1 MSTQVRGS
9 DASVL
14 VYHETAFGA
23 DPDPAN
29 ARKVYFSSCGLKA
42 EQNQLDDDTMSSGRG
57 TRRSG
62 RGNLNVSGNLN
73 VTMAPEHIG
82 FWLKHLLGAP
92 TTTGTE
98 APYTHVFVP
107 TDLPV
112 GFRVETD
119 WTSAI
124 ASKVNAYKGL
134 RINSGSLTLPQEG
147 FAKLNMSLLGKSHAV
162 ITAPLDGTPTDPGH
176 EGFVGFEAIIK
187 HGGTQVGGITSMT
200 LEVNNNLT
208 SDVYCFPAA
217 GETAGERFSL
227 AEDKVMISGTLETVF
242 KDFTFI
248 DLGIAGTET
257 TFEVVYTRG
266 TGAGT
271 AGNEY
276 LSFLIDHCDVP
287 LQTQTIETQAGLKA
301 SIPFKAFAS
310 GSDMGLAVT
319 LKNAIAAADL

>member
-14 VYHETAFGA
+14 VYDESVFGA
-23 DPDPAN
+23 DPGVPA
-29 ARKVYFSSCGLKA
+29 AKKVYFSSCGLKA
-42 EQNQLDDDTMSSGRG
+42 EQNQIDDDTMSSGRG

-62 RGNLNVSGNLN
+62 RGNINVSGNLN

-82 FWLKHLLGAP
+82 FWLKHLLGTPA
-92 TTTGTE
+92 TTG
-98 APYTHVFVP
+98 AGPYEHVFVP
-107 TDLPV
+107 GDLPP

-162 ITAPLDGTPTDPGH
+162 ITAPLDDTPTDPGH
-176 EGFVGFEAIIK
+176 EGLVGFEAIIK
-187 HGGTQVGGITSMT
+187 HGGARVGGVTSMSV
-200 LEVNNNLT
+200 EVNNNLG
-208 SDVYCFPAA
+208 SDVYCFPAT

-227 AEDKVMISGTLETVF
+227 AEDKVVISGTLETVF
-242 KDFTFI
+242 QDFTFI

-266 TGAGT
+266 TGDGT
-271 AGNEY
+271 AGNETI
-276 LSFLIDHCDVP
+276 SFLIDHADVP
-287 LQTQTIETQAGLKA
+287 LMTQTIETQAGLKA

-310 GSDMGLAVT
+310 GTDMGLVVT
-319 LKNAIAAADL
+319 LNNAIAAADL